1 MKWSPGGA
9 LRVIQLTSACVEEQ
23 PGTEIYFQR
32 MFRFACDLSRHFRST
47 DVYYSEHAA
56 QHVLLTHVL
65 SVIKDADIF
74 FVNGLLFTNPYRQNS
89 RGFLREMLDWRGSLS
104 AWPPMISIRKTR
116 SKTLHNGLCV
126 YRQTSCNPQSH
137 NTAKQNSRIYISE
150 FTVWSMEC
158 SLIGRWL

>member
-1 MKWSPGGA
+1 MEPCVSYSWHPRVSKNNQARRFISSECSDLLAICRATFGA
-9 LRVIQLTSACVEEQ
+9 Q
-23 PGTEIYFQR
+23 
-32 MFRFACDLSRHFRST
+32 MFITANTRHNTCCWHTCWASSRTLIFF
-47 DVYYSEHAA
+47 
-56 QHVLLTHVL
+56 LLTVC
-65 SVIKDADIF
+65 F
-74 FVNGLLFTNPYRQNS
+74 S
-89 RGFLREMLDWRGSLS
+89 RIPTDKIRGVFLREMLDWRGSLS